1 MVSVPS
7 QYQGLVNNAAA
18 QLGIPAAVVAAQIQ
32 TESGWNPNA
41 VSPTGAQGLAQ
52 FEPGT
57 WATYGSGSPTDPTAA
72 MNAYVKYMSVLLQ
85 QFGGNVQNAL
95 AAYNAGPGNLSA
107 GMGYANGILSQAG
120 TGNVTASGGTG
131 ATGVGGLAAAAP
143 TGSPQSGQTAA
154 TGAGTTCAWALGN
167 TNQKVLIWT
176 FNFSICILSK
186 TEVRAMVG
194 ALLLAAG
201 GVVTMVGTALILEY
215 ALDKT
220 GAGAAVMGAIPG
232 VGGKKAP
239 GSYVSSRGA
248 VKPLPANGS
257 MPTDMKVS

>member
-1 MVSVPS
+1 MAVNVPT

-32 TESGWNPNA
+32 TESDWNPDA

-57 WATYGSGSPTDPTAA
+57 WSSYGTGDPTDPTAA
-72 MNAYVKYMSVLLQ
+72 FNAYVKYMSVLLQ

-107 GMGYANGILSQAG
+107 GMGYATGILSLAG
-120 TGNVTASGGTG
+120 TGDVTSTGGTASAGGVTTA
-131 ATGVGGLAAAAP
+131 ATS
-143 TGSPQSGQTAA
+143 TPQAGQTAA
-154 TGAGTTCAWALGN
+154 TGPGTTCAWALGN
-167 TNQKVLIWT
+167 TNQKILIWT
-176 FNFSICILSK
+176 VNFSICIISK
-186 TEVRAMVG
+186 TELRALIG

-201 GVVTMVGTALILEY
+201 GVITMVGTALVLQY

-220 GAGAAVMGAIPG
+220 GASGAIGSALP
-232 VGGKKAP
+232 VGKLLKA
-239 GSYVSSRGA
+239 G
-248 VKPLPANGS
+248 
-257 MPTDMKVS
+257 

>member
-18 QLGIPAAVVAAQIQ
+18 QLGIPAAVVAAQIN

-57 WATYGSGSPTDPTAA
+57 WASYGSGSPFDPTAA
-72 MNAYVKYMSVLLQ
+72 MNAYVKYMGVLLQ
-85 QFGGNVQNAL
+85 QFGGNLQNAL
-95 AAYNAGPGNLSA
+95 AAYNAGPGNIGA
-107 GMGYANGILSQAG
+107 GMGYATGILSQAG
-120 TGNVTASGGTG
+120 TGNITASGGTG
-131 ATGVGGLAAAAP
+131 ATGVGGLAAAP
-143 TGSPQSGQTAA
+143 TGTPQSGQTAA

-186 TEVRAMVG
+186 TEVRAMIG

-220 GAGAAVMGAIPG
+220 GATRTLNKALPG
-232 VGGKKAP
+232 G
-239 GSYVSSRGA
+239 
-248 VKPLPANGS
+248 
-257 MPTDMKVS
+257 MHI